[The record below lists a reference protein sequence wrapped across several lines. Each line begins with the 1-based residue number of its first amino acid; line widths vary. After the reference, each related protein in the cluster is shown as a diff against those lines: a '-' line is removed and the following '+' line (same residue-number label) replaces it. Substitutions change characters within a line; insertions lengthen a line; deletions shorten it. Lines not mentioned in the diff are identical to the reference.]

1 MFETCI
7 GTNKIESKLLKMW
20 RELKIISD
28 IDFLNSVE
36 MNTSPIRYKLKKDTT
51 DSNYYGN
58 RSNNTVDGQVK
69 YSSFAN
75 SAYSS

>member
-36 MNTSPIRYKLKKDTT
+36 MNTSPIRYKLKKG
-51 DSNYYGN
+51 YN
-58 RSNNTVDGQVK
+58 RFQLLW
-69 YSSFAN
+69 
-75 SAYSS
+75 